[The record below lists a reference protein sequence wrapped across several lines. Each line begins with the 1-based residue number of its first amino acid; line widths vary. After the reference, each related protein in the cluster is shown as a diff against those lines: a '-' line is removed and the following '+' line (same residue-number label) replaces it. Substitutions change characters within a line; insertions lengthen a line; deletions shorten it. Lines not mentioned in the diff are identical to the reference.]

1 MNTVTNRLKEISAT
15 EATRFV
21 LPMLYSK
28 DRNDSFFITKNFENC
43 YIGDGN
49 HPEIGRKIYLLYNYQ
64 MSVEYVKFE
73 RKMELMPTFTTDYD
87 YSDERQ
93 VMYVL
98 DIPDEH
104 KNDFS
109 LFVEG
114 RYKEF
119 SENLKLK
126 ILKFW
131 DIKGTDNAL
140 YNVLYAGIAL
150 KDSETS
156 EEYWPKPVL
165 SREIY
170 MNPN

>member
-1 MNTVTNRLKEISAT
+1 
-15 EATRFV
+15 
-21 LPMLYSK
+21 
-28 DRNDSFFITKNFENC
+28 
-43 YIGDGN
+43 
-49 HPEIGRKIYLLYNYQ
+49 

>member
-1 MNTVTNRLKEISAT
+1 
-15 EATRFV
+15 
-21 LPMLYSK
+21 MLYSK

-49 HPEIGRKIYLLYNYQ
+49 HPEMGRKIYLLYNYQ

-73 RKMELMPTFTTDYD
+73 RKMELMPTFDTDYD
-87 YSDERQ
+87 YGDERQ
-93 VMYVL
+93 VMYLL

-104 KNDFS
+104 NEDFK
-109 LFVEG
+109 LFLEG
-114 RYKEF
+114 KYSQF
-119 SENLKLK
+119 SEELKTK

-131 DIKGTDNAL
+131 DIKDTESIFYG
-140 YNVLYAGIAL
+140 VLYANDAA
-150 KDSETS
+150 KENSVTKAYDSS
-156 EEYWPKPVL
+156 PDEYWPKPVL

>member
-1 MNTVTNRLKEISAT
+1 
-15 EATRFV
+15 
-21 LPMLYSK
+21 
-28 DRNDSFFITKNFENC
+28 
-43 YIGDGN
+43 
-49 HPEIGRKIYLLYNYQ
+49 

-73 RKMELMPTFTTDYD
+73 RKMELMPTFNTDYD
-87 YSDERQ
+87 YGDERQ

-104 KNDFS
+104 KDDFL
-109 LFVEG
+109 LFIEG
-114 RYKEF
+114 KY
-119 SENLKLK
+119 SELSEILKKK

-131 DIKGTDNAL
+131 DMKGVDNII
-140 YNVLYAGIAL
+140 YNVLYAASATPVN
-150 KDSETS
+150 SEK